1 MEDMLMGNRIKR
13 DSIFIEA
20 EALTDSNACI
30 TGELIGN
37 YKDDSGRWIFVD
49 SNGKRWQNLTSHLR
63 NENYFDI
70 INQYSMGDIID
81 YLFRRNLSY
90 QTVMTEMLIDAIQTT
105 FKETRIVCIEDI
117 YSYMVK
123 NLI

>member
-1 MEDMLMGNRIKR
+1 MGNIIKR

-20 EALTDSNACI
+20 KALTDGNAGI
-30 TGELIGN
+30 SGELIGN

-63 NENYFDI
+63 NENYFEI
-70 INQYSMGDIID
+70 INQYSINDIAL
-81 YLFRRNLSY
+81 YLLHRNEDY
-90 QTVMTEMLIDAIQTT
+90 QTVMTGMLVDAILTT
-105 FKETRIVCIEDI
+105 FKETRVVCIEDI
-117 YSYMVK
+117 YRYMVE

>member
-1 MEDMLMGNRIKR
+1 MEDMLMGNIIKR

-20 EALTDSNACI
+20 KALTESNACI
-30 TGELIGN
+30 SGELIGN

-63 NENYFDI
+63 NENYFEI

-105 FKETRIVCIEDI
+105 FKETRIVCIDDI
-117 YSYMVK
+117 YRYMVK

>member
-1 MEDMLMGNRIKR
+1 MEDMIMGNRIKR
-13 DSIFIEA
+13 DSVFIEA
-20 EALTDSNACI
+20 KALTDSNACI
-30 TGELIGN
+30 SGELIRN

-63 NENYFDI
+63 NENYFEI

-105 FKETRIVCIEDI
+105 FKETRVVCIEDI
-117 YSYMVK
+117 YRYMVE

>member
-1 MEDMLMGNRIKR
+1 MEDRIMGNRIKR

-20 EALTDSNACI
+20 KALTESNACI
-30 TGELIGN
+30 SGELIGN

-63 NENYFDI
+63 NENYFEI

-105 FKETRIVCIEDI
+105 FKETRIVCIDDI
-117 YSYMVK
+117 YRYMVK